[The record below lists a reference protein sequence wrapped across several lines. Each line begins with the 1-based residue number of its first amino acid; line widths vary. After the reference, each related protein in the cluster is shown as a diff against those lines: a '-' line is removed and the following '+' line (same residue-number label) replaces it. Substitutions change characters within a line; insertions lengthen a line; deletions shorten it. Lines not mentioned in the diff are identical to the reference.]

1 MINKSKKYQKL
12 NFNDKIDLLNY
23 EEIKNKK

>member
-23 EEIKNKK
+23 EEIKNKE